1 MDELHALA
9 AKIGAEQSDD
19 QITLIYNIIDKESEV
34 GSMEVPA
41 EAKPKKRGRKSK
53 AEKEAE
59 AAILQELPLETTEAP
74 AATPSDT
81 PEETPQPK
89 KRGRKPKAEKDAETE
104 RNRQMQPQRQPPSQ
118 EPRNPRSADAS
129 QRLRPARQRMTGSP
143 PSRKRHRQNQPP
155 QPSNLDSGLRAT
167 YAPPP

>member
-59 AAILQELPLETTEAP
+59 AAAQQQLPAETGEAQTTAED
-74 AATPSDT
+74 AAA
-81 PEETPQPK
+81 EEAPQPK
-89 KRGRKPKAEKDAETE
+89 KRGRKPKAEKEEAAKNDNTDIPETVSSVAEI
-104 RNRQMQPQRQPPSQ
+104 RF
-118 EPRNPRSADAS
+118 
-129 QRLRPARQRMTGSP
+129 
-143 PSRKRHRQNQPP
+143 
-155 QPSNLDSGLRAT
+155 
-167 YAPPP
+167 